1 MGHTKGALFLVG
13 GAADKAFADF
23 VRLAGGP
30 SVHIAVLTHASEVP
44 QKRADEISASL
55 QQCGVSRITI
65 LMPEHATLPQD
76 VDAVFISG
84 GDQNRLVELLDK
96 NGLGQQVRDA
106 NRRGV
111 LVGGTSAGAACV
123 AYVMMAGNTD
133 DWAEDTLKLG
143 TVLLGKG
150 LCLRSAI
157 VVDTHFGNRNR
168 QSRLKVVLGMLDDI
182 VGIGLDEDTAVHIAG
197 DTVEVF
203 GVGKARI
210 YTRGDGSEFLTI
222 AKGTVEITY
231 SAGNKF
237 TL

>member
-1 MGHTKGALFLVG
+1 MGHTRGALFLVG
-13 GAADKAFADF
+13 GAADKVFADF

-30 SVHIAVLTHASEVP
+30 SAHIAILTHASEVP

-55 QQCGVSRITI
+55 RQCGVSRITV

-96 NGLGQQVRDA
+96 NGLAQQVRDA

-111 LVGGTSAGAACV
+111 LVAGTSAGAACV

-133 DWAEDTLKLG
+133 DWDKDILKLG

-150 LCLRSAI
+150 LCLQTGI

-168 QSRLKVVLGMLDDI
+168 QGRLRVVLGMLDDI
-182 VGIGLDEDTAVHIAG
+182 VGIGLDEDTAAYIVG
-197 DTVEVF
+197 DQVEVF
-203 GVGKARI
+203 GVGKVRI
-210 YTRGDGSEFLTI
+210 YTRGAGSDFDTI
-222 AKGTVEITY
+222 AKNAVETTY
-231 SAGNKF
+231 SAGDKF
-237 TL
+237 AL